1 MKKPSNGA
9 HRSGASW
16 FKPQATLD
24 LHLLTVAES
33 EDALDEFLHRSF
45 MAKKQTLLV
54 LHGAKTLV
62 GVVKR
67 VLDRHPLVNSHEPDN
82 SGATRVFLG
91 RPK

>member
-1 MKKPSNGA
+1 MKKPPTS
-9 HRSGASW
+9 HRGGASW

-33 EDALDEFLHRSF
+33 EDALDDFLHRSF
-45 MAKKQTLLV
+45 MAKKQILLV
-54 LHGAKTLV
+54 LHGAKTLA

-91 RPK
+91 KPR